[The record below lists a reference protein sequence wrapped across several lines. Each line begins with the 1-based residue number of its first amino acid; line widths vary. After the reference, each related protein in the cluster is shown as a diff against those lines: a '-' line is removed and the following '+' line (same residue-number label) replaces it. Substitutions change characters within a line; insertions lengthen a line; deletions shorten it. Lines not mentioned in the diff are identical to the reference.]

1 MGDLEA
7 LDLVAVG
14 CVCLLIG
21 FVLGLV
27 VFNYM
32 FPCLTD
38 MTPEYLSRH
47 G

>member
-14 CVCLLIG
+14 CVCLLVG

-27 VFNYM
+27 VFNYI
-32 FPCLTD
+32 FTYPAD
-38 MTPEYLSRH
+38 ITPEYLRPR

>member
-7 LDLVAVG
+7 LDLVTV
-14 CVCLLIG
+14 G

-32 FPCLTD
+32 FPCLAD